1 MAFYKLDGAKFP
13 SMEELKEAMWEIY
26 QEKMSEEEFD
36 KYLKEK
42 VEVIE

>member
-13 SMEELKEAMWEIY
+13 TMDELREAMWEIY
-26 QEKMSEEEFD
+26 QEKMSKEEFE